1 MPSGG
6 DSFVY
11 LPLDSKFPLETYYKI
26 KDAMDEGDK
35 AALELAR
42 KELRQKIK
50 TYAKDISSKYIDAP
64 NTTDFAIMFLPL
76 EGLYVEV
83 LESKIFE
90 ECQREFKIN
99 MAGPTTLSALLNALK
114 QGFKSLAIEK
124 KSADVFKLLEAVKTE
139 FETFADALTKTKKR
153 VEQVDADLATLIGT
167 RTNVMTR
174 KLKTVGTLTETE
186 AKEILEIE

>member
-1 MPSGG
+1 
-6 DSFVY
+6 
-11 LPLDSKFPLETYYKI
+11 
-26 KDAMDEGDK
+26 
-35 AALELAR
+35 
-42 KELRQKIK
+42 
-50 TYAKDISSKYIDAP
+50 
-64 NTTDFAIMFLPL
+64 
-76 EGLYVEV
+76 
-83 LESKIFE
+83 
-90 ECQREFKIN
+90 

-139 FETFADALTKTKKR
+139 LETFADALTKTKKR